1 MGGTVMRVF
10 LVAFL
15 VLLVTAACSPAEQA
29 RQAAEEGE
37 KAREQAEQNSPGEDI
52 GPVEATEDTSESS
65 EQVYQELL
73 RKFDAPEIP
82 PKITP
87 EDSYKQRLVKFGE
100 NYSECSREV
109 SESKKVCEKPASLK
123 RDLKQNINIELVLDA
138 SGSMQAPVSGE
149 RKIDIARRVLID
161 FVDTLPETA
170 NVGLRV
176 YGHKGSN
183 AEADRDESCAAS
195 ELIFPF
201 QELDTAGLTDA
212 INSFD
217 PRGWTPVAGSLDKA
231 REDFSGRDPE
241 TNSNFVYLVSDG
253 VETCGGDPVAAA
265 EKLAADDVQAEV
277 NIIGFDIDAEA
288 ADQLKRAAESGGGS
302 FYDAADAAELQE
314 AFENYNW
321 SEWSEYYACVW
332 DKAYSD
338 YNETWDVSYG
348 NYNCIWDKAYRE
360 YNNMWDDAYG
370 EYNDVWDAERGLYN
384 KISEEVNGN
393 EVYDQ
398 HREYVLDKARERRDT
413 SIEEER
419 EDRDYTVEQAREKR
433 DGLVDSARE
442 ARDSAVDP
450 ARTERD
456 RAVDEAREQRDE
468 NIGDQ

>member
-217 PRGWTPVAGSLDKA
+217 PQGWTPVAGSLDKA

-253 VETCGGDPVAAA
+253 VETCGGDPV
-265 EKLAADDVQAEV
+265 
-277 NIIGFDIDAEA
+277 
-288 ADQLKRAAESGGGS
+288 
-302 FYDAADAAELQE
+302 AADAAELQE

-370 EYNDVWDAERGLYN
+370 EYNAVADAERGLYN
-384 KISEEVNGN
+384 KISDEVNGN
-393 EVYDQ
+393 DVYDQ
-398 HREYVLDKARERRDT
+398 HRDYVLDKARERRDT
-413 SIEEER
+413 RIEQER